1 MRTRTTLIAA
11 SVVVGVALISGT
23 ATAITSAPTVNAAS
37 DGDQPS
43 IVEDYSYPGADKVLQ
58 DRGITLISGDG
69 HIILVNCVGH
79 TGVIEVYSD
88 NSPDDH
94 STDPGH
100 YCFQVSGPTGDLK
113 LQIPYAFQA
122 KGDDQD
128 AHNVQATV
136 TINGTPSTVNVDKHG
151 WTGFGEG
158 AGQDPATLVEIK
170 VTGS

>member
-1 MRTRTTLIAA
+1 MRIRTTLIAA
-11 SVVVGVALISGT
+11 GAVAGVAVISGT
-23 ATAITSAPTVNAAS
+23 ATAITSAATAVPAS
-37 DGDQPS
+37 DGDPPS
-43 IVEDYSYPGADKVLQ
+43 IVEDYSYPGAAKILH
-58 DRGITLISGDG
+58 DRGITLVSGDG
-69 HIILVNCVGH
+69 HIMLVDCAGH

-88 NSPDDH
+88 NSPGDH
-94 STDPGH
+94 GTDPGH

-128 AHNVQATV
+128 AHNVHATV
-136 TINGTPSTVNVDKHG
+136 TIKGAPSTVDVDTHG

-158 AGQDPATLVEIK
+158 AGQDPATLVELK